1 MSLTEALREKLVE
14 PERRRTLRLIKP
26 QAQLKLGVYL
36 LFVSLVFG
44 GLVAANS
51 WSAYAKLFEATL
63 STAPAPL
70 KHDILEQT
78 RNYMNISL
86 ALLLGYVLTI
96 LAVTIGYLHR
106 LIGPTV
112 ALERQLRAMLRGDY
126 SSRLELRS
134 NDDLYTELGD
144 QINELASRI
153 ESASRRQR

>member
-1 MSLTEALREKLVE
+1 MSLTEALREKLTE

-26 QAQLKLGVYL
+26 QAQLKLAVYL

-44 GLVAANS
+44 GLVAGNS
-51 WSAYAKLFEATL
+51 WSAYARLIEATL
-63 STAPAPL
+63 VTAPAPL
-70 KHDILEQT
+70 KNDILEQT

-86 ALLLGYVLTI
+86 ALLLGYVLAV

-112 ALERQLRAMLRGDY
+112 AIERQLRAMLRGDY
-126 SSRLELRS
+126 ASRLELRN
-134 NDDLYTELGD
+134 NDDLYTELAD
-144 QINELASRI
+144 QLNELASRI